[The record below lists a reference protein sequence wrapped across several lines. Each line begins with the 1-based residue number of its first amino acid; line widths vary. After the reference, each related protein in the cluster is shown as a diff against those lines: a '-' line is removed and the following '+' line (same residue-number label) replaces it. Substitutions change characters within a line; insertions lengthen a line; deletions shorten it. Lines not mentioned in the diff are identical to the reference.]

1 MPRSAPAFALLLAAA
16 AGCAADPNYV
26 PIRQP
31 VASINLVPQND
42 SIPFGGSVFLVAQP
56 LDASGRPTVPDRV
69 PVWTSLTPT
78 ILAVDGLG
86 HVSAEW
92 FGAGAVRVRID
103 KIDASTSVFVGDP
116 PIDSVSITPVN
127 LTLSVGDTGR
137 FVPAARNAA
146 RLPASTVGIVWHT
159 SDGTRLTVDS
169 TGKVQALAT
178 GSVLVWVTLAGLSD
192 TSYVTIN

>member
-1 MPRSAPAFALLLAAA
+1 MLRPVSALALLLVAA
-16 AGCAADPNYV
+16 AGCAGDPNFV
-26 PIRQP
+26 PVRAP

-42 SIPFGGSVFLVAQP
+42 SIPFGGSVILVAQP
-56 LDASGRPTVPDRV
+56 LDASGRPTVPDST

-86 HVSAEW
+86 HVRAEW

-103 KIDASTSVFVGDP
+103 KVDASTSIFVGDP
-116 PIDSVSITPVN
+116 PIDSVYINPAN
-127 LTLSVGDTGR
+127 LTLSVGDTAR
-137 FVPAARNAA
+137 FTPAARNAA
-146 RLPASTVGIVWHT
+146 RLPASTNGIVWHT

-178 GSVLVWVTLAGLSD
+178 GSVLVWVTLAGYSD
-192 TSYVTIN
+192 TSFVKIN

>member
-1 MPRSAPAFALLLAAA
+1 MVRPGPALALLVVAAV
-16 AGCAADPNYV
+16 GCAGDPNYV
-26 PIRQP
+26 PVRAP

-42 SIPFGGSVFLVAQP
+42 SIPFGGSVLLVAQP
-56 LDASGRPTVPDRV
+56 LDASGHPTVPDST
-69 PVWTSLTPT
+69 PIWTSLTPT
-78 ILAVDGLG
+78 ILAVDALG

-103 KIDASTSVFVGDP
+103 RVEASASIFVGDP

-137 FVPAARNAA
+137 ITATARNAA
-146 RLPASTVGIVWHT
+146 RLPASTQGIVWHT
-159 SDGTRLTVDS
+159 SDGSRLTVDS

-178 GSVLVWVTLAGLSD
+178 GSVFVWVTLAGLSD
-192 TSYVTIN
+192 TSFVTIN